1 MRLAIAAM
9 LALSAASSL
18 NAQATAD
25 LATAAPLAGSWS
37 YAAIAGGSEA
47 KFENPSGF
55 PQLWMQCVRATRR
68 VSIARPASAAAPF
81 MNVWTSSQERSVPS
95 AFNPATG
102 RLTIELAAFDPLL
115 DAIASSRGRVGF
127 SIGAQLPLVVP
138 PWPEASRVIE
148 DCRA

>member
-1 MRLAIAAM
+1 MRMALCAA
-9 LALSAASSL
+9 LALTAGSSL
-18 NAQATAD
+18 HAQALSD
-25 LATAAPLAGSWS
+25 LATATPLTGTWS

-47 KFENPSGF
+47 KFSNTSGF
-55 PQLWMQCVRATRR
+55 PQLWVQCTRATRR
-68 VSIARPASAAAPF
+68 VSIARPAGAAAPF
-81 MNVWTSSQERSVPS
+81 VSVWTSSQTRSVPS

-127 SIGAQLPLVVP
+127 TIGAQPPLVVP